1 MKIHE
6 VNLNHVVELNLTTVD
21 SETDEAEAGVVSDL
35 NVILTLKT
43 QMGYTSF
50 FRIRQQIP
58 FSQLTIITAKHLRN
72 K

>member
-1 MKIHE
+1 MKIYK

-21 SETDEAEAGVVSDL
+21 SRTDEAEAGVVSDS

-50 FRIRQQIP
+50 FGIRQQIP

-72 K
+72 R